1 MLKKS
6 SGGWRSG
13 LGRDINDAK
22 EVGHKVV
29 VRVVDNIV
37 GGDEA
42 RGVFK
47 GSKATDDAPNG
58 GTLALRSVDGRVGED
73 TSDGDELEGVG
84 LVEVAWSECH
94 VSFLKVLASSLKV
107 DG

>member
-1 MLKKS
+1 MLKER
-6 SGGWRSG
+6 SGGWNG
-13 LGRDINDAK
+13 LGRDVNDAK

-58 GTLALRSVDGRVGED
+58 SALALRSVDGRVGED
-73 TSDGDELEGVG
+73 SSDRDELEGVG
-84 LVEVAWSECH
+84 LVEVARSEGH
-94 VSFLKVLASSLKV
+94 VSFLLSTSE
-107 DG
+107 GE